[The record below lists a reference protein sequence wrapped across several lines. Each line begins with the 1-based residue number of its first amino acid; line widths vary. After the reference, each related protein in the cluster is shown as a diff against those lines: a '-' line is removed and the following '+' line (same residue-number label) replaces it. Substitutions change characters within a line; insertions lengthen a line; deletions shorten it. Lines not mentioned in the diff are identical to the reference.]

1 MTAFIGIDVG
11 TQGTKAGVYAAD
23 GTLVA
28 HAYGEHA
35 FTYPGP
41 GWVEMDPAQIEEA
54 VLGAVAQAVAEAA
67 AQGVGV
73 DAVAGIAL
81 SGFVCG
87 PVLVDA
93 AWDPVRPIIPYL
105 DTRALAEVAAIR
117 RLEPLWIEECGT
129 DSLDTYVAPATLLWV
144 RDHEPEVHARIA
156 KVLSL
161 APYIAGR
168 LAGLHADAAF
178 TDPTHLSG
186 WIIGWDAARAGF
198 SPRQV
203 AALGIDPAILP
214 AVVPSTH
221 VVGGLTAEAARRTG
235 LRPGTPIAA
244 GAGDIMQSNL
254 AAGQRAVGQAT
265 DVAGTASLITVSV
278 PGPDPVISRV
288 PGILYSLGT
297 LPGSSFYWGY
307 VRAGGLSLRWFRD
320 QVLGRPGDDAL
331 YRELD
336 ARAAAIAPGAQGVLF
351 LPYLSG
357 GGPEI
362 GNAQGTWLGLA
373 AGTDQEV
380 LWRSLLES
388 IAFEYA
394 GFLRTFRER
403 GLPIA
408 EVLAVGGG
416 SRSPLWNAIKA
427 DVTGIAWRVPG
438 RQDGAVLANAA
449 LAAVA
454 SGHAPD
460 LGALVAE
467 WVTLGDAAQP
477 DAERHAAYARI
488 AAVRSRLL
496 DAPLRTVFDEM
507 HALRGA

>member
-1 MTAFIGIDVG
+1 MKAVIGIDVG
-11 TQGTKAGVYAAD
+11 TQGTKAGVYAQD
-23 GTLVA
+23 GTLIA

-41 GWVEMDPAQIEEA
+41 GWVEMDPHQIETA
-54 VLGAVAQAVAEAA
+54 VTTAVAEAVARA
-67 AQGVGV
+67 AAHGVAAA
-73 DAVAGIAL
+73 DIEGIAL
-81 SGFVCG
+81 SGIVCG
-87 PVLVDA
+87 PVLIDA
-93 AWDPVRPIIPYL
+93 DWEPVRPIIPYL
-105 DTRALAEVAAIR
+105 DMRARAEVEAIR
-117 RLEPLWIEECGT
+117 RLEPLWIEESGT

-144 RDHEPEVHARIA
+144 RAHEPAVHARIA

-168 LAGLHADAAF
+168 LAGLRADRAF

-186 WIIGWDAARAGF
+186 WIIGWDARRAGF
-198 SPRQV
+198 SPRQIE
-203 AALGIDPAILP
+203 ALGIDPAILP
-214 AVVPSTH
+214 AVVPSTS
-221 VVGGLTAEAARRTG
+221 VIGGLTEDAARRTG
-235 LRPGTPIAA
+235 LRAGIPIAA

-254 AAGQRAVGQAT
+254 AAGQRQAGQAT

-278 PGPDPVISRV
+278 PGLDPVISRI
-288 PGILYSLGT
+288 PGMLYSLGT
-297 LPGSSFYWGY
+297 IPGTGFYWGY

-331 YRELD
+331 YPALD
-336 ARAAAIAPGAQGVLF
+336 ARAAAIAPGSQGVLF

-373 AGTDQEV
+373 AGTDTDV

-388 IAFEYA
+388 IAFEYD
-394 GFLRTFRER
+394 GFLRAFRAR
-403 GLPIA
+403 GLAIE

-416 SRSPLWNAIKA
+416 SRSPLWNGIKA
-427 DVTGIAWRVPG
+427 DVTGIPWRVPA

-454 SGHAPD
+454 AGLAPD
-460 LGALVAE
+460 LGALVAG
-467 WVTLGDAAQP
+467 WVAHGDAAHP
-477 DAERHAAYARI
+477 DPERHAAYERI
-488 AAVRSRLL
+488 AAARSRLL

-507 HALRGA
+507 HALRG